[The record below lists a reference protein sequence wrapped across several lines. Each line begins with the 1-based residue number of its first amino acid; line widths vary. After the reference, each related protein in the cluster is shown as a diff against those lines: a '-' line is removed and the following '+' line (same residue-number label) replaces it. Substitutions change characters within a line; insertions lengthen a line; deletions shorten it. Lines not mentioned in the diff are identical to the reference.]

1 MVKLILALSKNN
13 FELHFSSVSN
23 NIDVLILSGI
33 KIENIFFVSQFSVPG
48 YSVTFKLDRKK
59 NGRGIMLYVKEHIL
73 CRMLVK
79 FTFEKETEV
88 FVIEINLPEVN

>member
-1 MVKLILALSKNN
+1 MVKLILALSKNK
-13 FELHFSSVSN
+13 FELLFSSVSN

-33 KIENIFFVSQFSVPG
+33 KIANIFFVSQFSVPG